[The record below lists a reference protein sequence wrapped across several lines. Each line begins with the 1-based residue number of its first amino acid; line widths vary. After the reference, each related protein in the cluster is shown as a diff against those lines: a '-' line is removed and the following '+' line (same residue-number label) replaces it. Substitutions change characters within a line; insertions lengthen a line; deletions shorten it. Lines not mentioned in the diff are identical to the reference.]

1 MADVFTLSRRR
12 LLLGGAGGAAVLCLA
27 GGPLQA
33 QTKQVAGVAPWPDIR
48 PPRLLV
54 QGAASPVQLRAVRI
68 SAEISGRLALTS
80 VELEFFNPNAR
91 VLEGEL
97 QFPLLEGQGVVG
109 MAMQVENGAMREAV
123 VVDKARGEQVFED
136 VTRARIDPALLSQ
149 TQGDNYKLRVY
160 PLPAQGAKRVV
171 VRYAEQ
177 LAPQARPGWLG
188 YRLPLAYAESLPEL
202 AVTIRV
208 AGQAGGV
215 GGGAAAD
222 CLAGGSAV
230 PRASSAQAAVPAFV
244 AQGADQVL
252 DWVRRDVRPAGVL
265 QVDVPGASGSVSIG
279 EHRGRSYFVAQWPL
293 ASACRAGAT
302 AAPAR
307 RLPQAMALAWDASGS
322 GAERD
327 HGREFALLD
336 AYFARAR
343 RMEVHLHLL
352 RHVTE
357 APRTF
362 QVEGGDWSALRRELE
377 ATAYDG
383 ATDLHAGL
391 HPGVFAP
398 AVGEVL
404 LFSDGLSNFGDAES
418 APLTRLPLY
427 AVLSSGRADA
437 TRLRSLAEARGGALI
452 DLLGGEGPSTRKAV
466 SLLLEQPTRL
476 VRMESNGA
484 RQLVA
489 ASMRPQDGWLT
500 IAGELTERRAVLR
513 LELEHPGGANQRIEL
528 PLQADPAGGSSWRSK
543 KAGVDGNAS
552 AAASGL
558 APRTWAQLR
567 IRALQGEEALNRAEI
582 RRLSRDFCIVTRETS
597 LIILDRAEDYARF
610 EIAPPPELAA
620 EVAALQ
626 GLAQAQRLRET
637 QDQLEQ
643 VVRRFERKRAWWSQ
657 GPAPA
662 PWRWG
667 MAAKERSR
675 AQGAAASDM
684 QRRES
689 ERMSESMPGSPPA
702 MAPVPVAPVTASK
715 SAAPMFRDD
724 AAARLAG
731 PADAAESRGNLA
743 PLAKPSP
750 DGQAGNAAVI
760 RLRPAER
767 DAPYLR
773 RLAALPAAQL
783 YRAYLDERASHR
795 DSTAFFLD
803 VAELLFDRGQHEL
816 AVRVLSNLAEMDLE
830 NRQVL
835 RILAQ
840 RLLQADLP
848 HLAVPLLRKVLAWA
862 PHEPQSYR
870 DLGLALAAA
879 GEPQAAVDMLYDLVL
894 RPWPRFPEVELIA
907 LAELN
912 AIAAAPGLFVRI
924 PNLSGVELRPK
935 RRTYSV
941 DTSRIDPRLRHNLP
955 LDLRAVLSWDTDNT
969 DIDLWVT
976 DPSGEPAY
984 FGRPL
989 TRQGG
994 RLSQDATGGYGPE
1007 EFSLRRA
1014 MPGTYRVEVQFYGH
1028 RQQVVSAATTV
1039 QLVLSTGF
1047 GTPRQVDRRV
1057 TLRLRDPRDR
1067 VLVGEFDVLPGQA
1080 D

>member
-12 LLLGGAGGAAVLCLA
+12 LLIGGAGGAAVLCLA
-27 GGPLQA
+27 SSPLGA
-33 QTKQVAGVAPWPDIR
+33 QTKPAAGVAPWPDIR

-54 QGAASPVQLRAVRI
+54 QGAASPVQLRAVRV

-80 VELEFFNPNAR
+80 VELEFFNPNTR

-97 QFPLLEGQGVVG
+97 QFPLLEGQSVVG

-177 LAPQARPGWLG
+177 LAPHPRPGWLG
-188 YRLPLAYAESLPEL
+188 YRLPLAYAEWLPEL
-202 AVTIRV
+202 AVTVRV
-208 AGQAGGV
+208 AGMGAG
-215 GGGAAAD
+215 AD
-222 CLAGGSAV
+222 GRSGDATV
-230 PRASSAQAAVPAFV
+230 PRASNAHAAVPDFA
-244 AQGADQVL
+244 AQGTDQVL
-252 DWVRRDVRPAGVL
+252 EWMRRDARPAGVL
-265 QVDVPGASGSVSIG
+265 QVDVPVPGAAGSVSVG
-279 EHRGRSYFVAQWPL
+279 EHRGRSYFVAQWPP
-293 ASACRAGAT
+293 AVWRTGA
-302 AAPAR
+302 AAPQAR
-307 RLPQAMALAWDASGS
+307 RLPKATALVWDASGS

-343 RMEVHLHLL
+343 RMEVHLHWL
-352 RHVTE
+352 RHAAE
-357 APRTF
+357 APRVF

-383 ATDLHAGL
+383 ATDLHAAL
-391 HPGVFAP
+391 HPGCFAP

-404 LFSDGLSNFGDAES
+404 LFSDGLSNFGDAED

-452 DLLGGEGPSTRKAV
+452 DLLGGDGPSAGKAV

-476 VRMESNGA
+476 VRMASNGA
-484 RQLVA
+484 RHLVA

-500 IAGELTERRAVLR
+500 VAGELTERRAVLR
-513 LELEHPGGANQRIEL
+513 LELEHPGGGANQRIEL
-528 PLQADPAGGSSWRSK
+528 PLQADPAGGPSWPSK

-552 AAASGL
+552 AAASSL

-643 VVRRFERKRAWWSQ
+643 VVRKFERKRAWWSQ

-662 PWRWG
+662 PWKWG
-667 MAAKERSR
+667 SLSKERGR
-675 AQGAAASDM
+675 AQAADVL
-684 QRRES
+684 RRES
-689 ERMSESMPGSPPA
+689 ERKSEAMSQPMPA
-702 MAPVPVAPVTASK
+702 VAPVPAAAAAPAFRED
-715 SAAPMFRDD
+715 SAAR
-724 AAARLAG
+724 ASG
-731 PADAAESRGNLA
+731 GSADAADFRGNAAA
-743 PLAKPSP
+743 PAKLSSNGGGGGLPT
-750 DGQAGNAAVI
+750 AAVI

-773 RLAALPAAQL
+773 RLAALPTVQL

-803 VAELLFDRGQHEL
+803 VAELLFERGQHEL

-879 GEPQAAVDMLYDLVL
+879 GEPQAAVDLLYDLVR
-894 RPWPRFPEVELIA
+894 RPWPRSPEVELIA

-912 AIAAAPGLFVRI
+912 AIAAAPGLFVRTP
-924 PNLSGVELRPK
+924 PNPPGAMLRPGH
-935 RRTYSV
+935 RTYSV
-941 DTSRIDPRLRHNLP
+941 ETSRIDPRLRHNLP

-1014 MPGTYRVEVQFYGH
+1014 MPGIYRVEVQFYGH
-1028 RQQVVSAATTV
+1028 RQQVLSAATTV

-1067 VLVGEFDVLPGQA
+1067 VLVGEFDVSPGQA

>member
-1 MADVFTLSRRR
+1 MADVFNLNRRR

-27 GGPLQA
+27 SSPLGA
-33 QTKQVAGVAPWPDIR
+33 QTKPAAGVAPWPDIR

-54 QGAASPVQLRAVRI
+54 QGAASPVQLRAVRV

-97 QFPLLEGQGVVG
+97 QFPLLEGQSVVG

-177 LAPQARPGWLG
+177 LAPRSRPGWLG

-202 AVTIRV
+202 AVTVRV
-208 AGQAGGV
+208 AGQA
-215 GGGAAAD
+215 GGAAAD
-222 CLAGGSAV
+222 CLAVGSAV
-230 PRASSAQAAVPAFV
+230 PRASIAQAAVPAFV

-293 ASACRAGAT
+293 AACRAGAT
-302 AAPAR
+302 ASPAR
-307 RLPQAMALAWDASGS
+307 RLPKAMALVWDASGS

-343 RMEVHLHLL
+343 RMEVHLHGL
-352 RHVTE
+352 RHVAE
-357 APRTF
+357 APRVF

-391 HPGVFAP
+391 HPGCFAP

-452 DLLGGEGPSTRKAV
+452 DLLGGDGPSAGKAV

-513 LELEHPGGANQRIEL
+513 LELEHPGGGANQRIEL
-528 PLQADPAGGSSWRSK
+528 PLQADPTDGPAWPSK
-543 KAGVDGNAS
+543 KAGADDGRAPS
-552 AAASGL
+552 SL

-626 GLAQAQRLRET
+626 GLAQAQRRRET

-643 VVRRFERKRAWWSQ
+643 VVRKFERKRAWWAQ

-675 AQGAAASDM
+675 AQGAAAADM
-684 QRRES
+684 QRQES
-689 ERMSESMPGSPPA
+689 ERKFESMPGSPPT
-702 MAPVPVAPVTASK
+702 MAPVPMAPAAAPATASK
-715 SAAPMFRDD
+715 AAAPMFRDD

-750 DGQAGNAAVI
+750 DGPAGNAAVI

-773 RLAALPAAQL
+773 RLAALPSAQL
-783 YRAYLDERASHR
+783 YRAYLDERAGHR

-803 VAELLFDRGQHEL
+803 VAELLFERGQHEL

-912 AIAAAPGLFVRI
+912 AIAVVPGLFVRTP
-924 PNLSGVELRPK
+924 PNPSGAMLRPVH
-935 RRTYSV
+935 RTYSV

-1067 VLVGEFDVLPGQA
+1067 VLVGEFDVSPGPA

>member
-12 LLLGGAGGAAVLCLA
+12 LLIGGAGGAAVLCLA
-27 GGPLQA
+27 SGPLGA
-33 QTKQVAGVAPWPDIR
+33 QTKPAAGVAPWPDIR

-97 QFPLLEGQGVVG
+97 QFPLLEGQSVVG

-202 AVTIRV
+202 AVTVRV

-293 ASACRAGAT
+293 AAACRVGAT
-302 AAPAR
+302 ASPAR
-307 RLPQAMALAWDASGS
+307 RLPKAMALVWDASGS

-343 RMEVHLHLL
+343 RMEVHLHRL
-352 RHVTE
+352 RHVAE
-357 APRTF
+357 APRVF

-391 HPGVFAP
+391 HPGCFAP

-452 DLLGGEGPSTRKAV
+452 DLLGGDGPSTGKAV

-500 IAGELTERRAVLR
+500 IAGELTERRTVLR
-513 LELEHPGGANQRIEL
+513 LELEHPGGGANQRIEL
-528 PLQADPAGGSSWRSK
+528 PLQADPAGGPSWLSK

-552 AAASGL
+552 AAVSGL

-610 EIAPPPELAA
+610 EISPPPELAA

-626 GLAQAQRLRET
+626 GLAQAQRRRET

-643 VVRRFERKRAWWSQ
+643 VVRKFERKRAWW
-657 GPAPA
+657 
-662 PWRWG
+662 
-667 MAAKERSR
+667 
-675 AQGAAASDM
+675 AQGAAPEPWKWGGLSKERGRAQAADVL
-684 QRRES
+684 RRES
-689 ERMSESMPGSPPA
+689 ERKSEAMSQPMPA
-702 MAPVPVAPVTASK
+702 VAPVPAAAAAPAFRED
-715 SAAPMFRDD
+715 SAAR
-724 AAARLAG
+724 ASG
-731 PADAAESRGNLA
+731 GSADAADFRGNAAA
-743 PLAKPSP
+743 PAKLSSN
-750 DGQAGNAAVI
+750 GAGGGPTAAVI

-773 RLAALPAAQL
+773 RLAALPSAQL

-803 VAELLFDRGQHEL
+803 VAELLFERGQHEL

-870 DLGLALAAA
+870 DLGLALAAG

-912 AIAAAPGLFVRI
+912 AIAAVPSLFVRI

-935 RRTYSV
+935 HRTYSV

-1067 VLVGEFDVLPGQA
+1067 VLVGEFDVSPEQA
-1080 D
+1080 Y